1 MTKYVK
7 QKRSLL
13 ARKKPRLM
21 RWPNLRQRR
30 LRSRRLPPAGQGTRG
45 NAALTIRMISY
56 FGGFACRS
64 QYISLVPNTS
74 LSFSL
79 SLSHFR
85 GAWDRT
91 YVTTAARGPGACGF
105 HFASY
110 LHTRQCPALVCP
122 PPLPPPFRAHPPCL
136 PPCAPGWLPGIQASS
151 HQRGG
156 GHNAFQPCGASRFRH
171 RTRRPGPLRHS
182 DLEVK
187 MTLRPSQQVP
197 VVVQLHGG
205 VSGLLQDRVGTD
217 LLVCRWVPC
226 LVRTRV
232 PPPESSPQ

>member
-7 QKRSLL
+7 LKRSLL

-122 PPLPPPFRAHPPCL
+122 PPPPTISCASSLPTALCSRVAAGHPGKL
-136 PPCAPGWLPGIQASS
+136 PSERGGSQRISTVRSEQVSASRKAPGTA
-151 HQRGG
+151 
-156 GHNAFQPCGASRFRH
+156 A
-171 RTRRPGPLRHS
+171 PL
-182 DLEVK
+182 
-187 MTLRPSQQVP
+187 
-197 VVVQLHGG
+197 
-205 VSGLLQDRVGTD
+205 
-217 LLVCRWVPC
+217 
-226 LVRTRV
+226 
-232 PPPESSPQ
+232 